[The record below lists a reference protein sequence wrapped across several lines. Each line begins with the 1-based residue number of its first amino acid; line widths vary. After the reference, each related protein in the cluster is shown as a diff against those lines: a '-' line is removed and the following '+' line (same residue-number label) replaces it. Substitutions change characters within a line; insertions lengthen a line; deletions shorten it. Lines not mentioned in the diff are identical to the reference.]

1 MMESSV
7 VRLLG
12 ALALSLALHAG
23 LFAVVGDRP
32 PEAGDGRRT
41 LAASPRAAA
50 LDVWLGNSAEPEK
63 PMETPTA
70 NPEPAVGIA
79 ELPAPEP
86 APAALAAHP
95 MVAVPAVEKIEYL
108 PARELDGRPYP
119 VSPIVVPFPDVPL
132 GKHKGRAVLVL
143 FIASD
148 GAIDR
153 AEVKESDLPAELEK
167 VAVDTFLN
175 ARMNP
180 GTKNGQAVP
189 SRLKIE
195 VGFEE

>member
-1 MMESSV
+1 MTEFSV

-12 ALALSLALHAG
+12 ALAVSSALHAT
-23 LFAVVGDRP
+23 LFALVGDRP
-32 PEAGDGRRT
+32 PEADAWRQARVANRR
-41 LAASPRAAA
+41 PAA
-50 LDVWLGNSAEPEK
+50 LDVWLGAVAGPEK
-63 PMETPTA
+63 LMANAAA
-70 NPEPAVGIA
+70 NPEHPVGTEGRPAPVPKPEPSA
-79 ELPAPEP
+79 ALPA
-86 APAALAAHP
+86 
-95 MVAVPAVEKIEYL
+95 VAVPTVEKTEYL

-119 VSPIVVPFPDVPL
+119 AAPIVVPFPDVPL
-132 GKHKGRAVLVL
+132 GKHRGRAVLVL
-143 FIASD
+143 FVASD

-153 AEVKESDLPAELEK
+153 AEVEESDLPSELEK
-167 VAVDTFLN
+167 VAVDTFLG

>member
-1 MMESSV
+1 MMESSA

-12 ALALSLALHAG
+12 ALALSLALHGA

-32 PEAGDGRRT
+32 PEASDWRQTPVAG
-41 LAASPRAAA
+41 PRAAA
-50 LDVWLGNSAEPEK
+50 LDVWLGNSAGPEK
-63 PMETPTA
+63 PMEAATA
-70 NPEPAVGIA
+70 NPEPPVELAA
-79 ELPAPEP
+79 LPAPEP
-86 APAALAAHP
+86 APEALAALP
-95 MVAVPAVEKIEYL
+95 TVAVPAVEKTEYL
-108 PARELDGRPYP
+108 PARELDRRPYP
-119 VSPIVVPFPDVPL
+119 VSPIVVPFPEVPL

-143 FIASD
+143 FVASD

-153 AEVKESDLPAELEK
+153 AEVAESDLPAELEK

-189 SRLKIE
+189 SRLKVE

>member
-1 MMESSV
+1 MMASSV

-12 ALALSLALHAG
+12 PLAVSLALHAA

-32 PEAGDGRRT
+32 PEADDWRQT
-41 LAASPRAAA
+41 LAASPRAAT
-50 LDVWLGNSAEPEK
+50 LDVWLGKSAEPEK
-63 PMETPTA
+63 PMETPTV
-70 NPEPAVGIA
+70 NREPPVGMG

-86 APAALAAHP
+86 VPEALTALP
-95 MVAVPAVEKIEYL
+95 TVAVPAVEKLEYL

-153 AEVKESDLPAELEK
+153 AEVEESDLPAQLEK

-180 GTKNGQAVP
+180 GMKNGQAVP
-189 SRLKIE
+189 SRLKVE